1 MKHRVLSVALPLAML
16 AAAIGGWHVYVE
28 ASDVSAFV
36 LPPPAAVWRAFTS
49 LVRDERTWTHAWVTV
64 REILGGFFAAA
75 VAGVVTGAALGS
87 NRLAERAFSPFL
99 VLLQVVPKVA
109 LIPLFILWFGFG
121 LSAKVLVAAI
131 FAYFPVA
138 AATING
144 VRSVSALHRDLAF
157 VVGASRW
164 QRITL
169 FAVPSALPS
178 ILTGLEVAIVLAT
191 VGAVVA
197 EYLAGSEGLGWLAVT
212 SLNQLQVDTLFA
224 VVLLLSILGFVLYR
238 GMAAVRRFAIPWHPS
253 AKGDP
258 VSASW

>member
-1 MKHRVLSVALPLAML
+1 MNQRLLSFALPVVML
-16 AAAIGGWHVYVE
+16 AIAVLGWHLYVE
-28 ASDVSAFV
+28 ISDVSAFV
-36 LPPPAAVWRAFTS
+36 LPAPSAVWTAFTE
-49 LVRDERTWTHAWVTV
+49 LIREERTWAHVWVTV

-75 VAGVVTGAALGS
+75 VAGIATGVVLGS
-87 NRLAERAFSPFL
+87 NRLAEKAFSPFL

-144 VRSVSALHRDLAF
+144 VRSVSAMHRDLAF
-157 VVGASRW
+157 VVGVSRW
-164 QRITL
+164 QRLTL

-212 SLNQLQVDTLFA
+212 SLNQLQVDSLFA
-224 VVLLLSILGFVLYR
+224 VVMLLSILGFVLYR